1 MTAPEI
7 LEGVL
12 TVTVVDAGSK
22 GEMPAAVLTT
32 ADRTVVLRRRHAAR
46 LDAEPELAGLAGRR
60 VRVTGTSAWRT
71 FVVDAVELVE
81 GEDRGEDED
90 APRESPPG

>member
-12 TVTVVDAGSK
+12 TVTVVDA
-22 GEMPAAVLTT
+22 
-32 ADRTVVLRRRHAAR
+32 
-46 LDAEPELAGLAGRR
+46 
-60 VRVTGTSAWRT
+60 WRT
-71 FVVDAVELVE
+71 FVVDAVEIVT
-81 GEDRGEDED
+81 DEDED